1 MAKSKAEQQRER
13 FMAYAMDMEVP
24 LRDATQYVM
33 ALCLIGQGLR
43 EHDSEHGDAVNAVA
57 WAAYQRLEALTDLWN
72 KAHGAAARRGKR

>member
-1 MAKSKAEQQRER
+1 MAQSKAEQKRKR
-13 FMAYAMDMEVP
+13 FLGHAMDMEVP

-57 WAAYQRLEALTDLWN
+57 WAAYQRLETLSVAWD
-72 KAHGAAARRGKR
+72 KACNAARR

>member
-1 MAKSKAEQQRER
+1 MAQSKAEQQRKR

-57 WAAYQRLEALTDLWN
+57 WAAYQHLEALKEAWD
-72 KAHGAAARRGKR
+72 KACDAGRKRK